1 MEITP
6 KQAYEKMMPRYEAIA
21 RDEVRPPTRGN
32 CKDVISEAERL
43 ARVAEKDRA
52 VFNRLAQADLFDI
65 DNVDLLG
72 MTALS
77 VHYAEAQWTIFSNPE
92 KDPETA
98 AKLDRAPAVRSD
110 LLLDLGFVEKKFNPP
125 GLSRAL
131 SEVREGSSK
140 RDLLQDLV
148 TLAALCETHADA
160 LSRIGHDKDVAA
172 EASQLCADLSKVL
185 GADKEETAEAKDIR
199 DRAVTLVE
207 RMCGEVRAAGRFL
220 FRKDPDRLAEY
231 RNLIVG

>member
-1 MEITP
+1 MTSKE
-6 KQAYEKMMPRYEAIA
+6 AYEKTMSRYEAIA
-21 RDEVRPPTRGN
+21 RDEVRPPTKGT
-32 CKDVISEAERL
+32 CADVISEAERL

-52 VFNRLAQADLFDI
+52 VFNRLAGADLFDM

-72 MTALS
+72 TTALS

-98 AKLDRAPAVRSD
+98 AKLERAPEVRSD
-110 LLLDLGFVEKKFNPP
+110 LLLDLDFVEKKFNPP
-125 GLSRAL
+125 GLSAAL

-148 TLAALCETHADA
+148 TLSALCETHADA
-160 LSRIGHDKDVAA
+160 LSKIGHDTDVAA
-172 EASQLCADLSKVL
+172 EASALCADLSKVL
-185 GADKEETAEAKDIR
+185 GADKEETARAKDIR

-220 FRKDPDRLAEY
+220 FRKDPDRLSEY
-231 RNLIVG
+231 RNLILK